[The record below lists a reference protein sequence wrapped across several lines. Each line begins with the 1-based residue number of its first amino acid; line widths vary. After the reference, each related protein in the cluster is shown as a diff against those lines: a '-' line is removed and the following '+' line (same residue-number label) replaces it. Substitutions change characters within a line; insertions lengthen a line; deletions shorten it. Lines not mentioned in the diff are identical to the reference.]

1 MIPQLIQRGEDDSK
15 RPPLVM
21 REKAGNIFKQQV
33 RRSPGFS
40 QPGNFKEESA
50 SGVIE
55 SFSFA
60 SVRKRLAGESSA
72 QEVEGGQ
79 VAGVDLSCI
88 WIVSFLLSNVVDGA
102 IAGVGVLVDLTV
114 ADTLKAARAGQSG
127 PKAADPR
134 EHIKI
139 ANQMVRHLLSVVVQ
153 AESRGRCHLRPQ
165 PAAARFF
172 LLQRQ
177 IPLCAVP
184 HG

>member
-21 REKAGNIFKQQV
+21 RKKAGNIFKQQV

-60 SVRKRLAGESSA
+60 SVRKRLAGKTSA
-72 QEVEGGQ
+72 QEVEMGQ
-79 VAGVDLSCI
+79 VSGVDLSCI
-88 WIVSFLLSNVVDGA
+88 GIVSLLLSNIVDGA
-102 IAGVGVLVDLTV
+102 VAGVGVLVDLAV
-114 ADTLKAARAGQSG
+114 ADTLETARAGQSG
-127 PKAADPR
+127 PEAADPR

-139 ANQMVRHLLSVVVQ
+139 ADQVIRHLHRLAAQ
-153 AESRGRCHLRPQ
+153 AESRERCHPRPR

-172 LLQRQ
+172 LLQR
-177 IPLCAVP
+177 
-184 HG
+184 